1 MTYPRFSGRFVLSV
15 FAATLFPVAVRGAD
29 VTFNVTLVG
38 ESDPF
43 SGTRA
48 YADVWGYGN
57 YAYVGSDAKGVGV
70 TIFNISTPTAPQYV
84 TTYPGSKMQD
94 LVVYNGIGYFG
105 SNDGYGVD
113 IVDLSDPGHPVQL
126 SRVDSSIGGHNLVHD
141 LSVDNGFLYT
151 ADLLNDEVR
160 VFNVTDPSNPRFV
173 ANIGLGAPAGIA
185 THDTTVIN
193 GRMYVSSMSAST
205 NKDGWTHIYDISNI
219 GTTGAVLLKA
229 FTSGSKTHSNW
240 PTENHQFL
248 YVTTEKGDGTVEG
261 YDISM
266 INQSNDPDSPVL
278 RKTLDRT
285 GVGIDATSPHDPVVR
300 GNLLFVSWFEAGIQ
314 VFNIADPSNPVHVG
328 AFDTYP
334 GTTNQFAGAWAVDP
348 FSSLDRVLIGDRERG
363 LIIVDAT
370 GVLSPGDYDQTGVV
384 DSRDYDT
391 WRTVVGTNNSAADGN
406 RNGIVDAADY
416 VIWRKNLGQTL
427 PPLLRAGTS
436 NNSATVLP
444 EPATVLLLA
453 IGIAAVFPK
462 QRKWQREDLRAIAG
476 GSVTSAREE

>member
-1 MTYPRFSGRFVLSV
+1 MTFPRLSGRFVLSV

-43 SGTRA
+43 SGTRLTPMCGDTA
-48 YADVWGYGN
+48 TMPTSAPMRKVS
-57 YAYVGSDAKGVGV
+57 VLP
-70 TIFNISTPTAPQYV
+70 IFNISTPAAPQYV

-113 IVDLSDPGHPVQL
+113 IVDLSDPRDPVQL

-160 VFNVTDPSNPRFV
+160 VFNVTNPSNPRFV
-173 ANIGLGAPAGIA
+173 ANIGLEAPAGIA

-240 PTENHQFL
+240 PTENQQFL

-266 INQSNDPDSPVL
+266 INQSSDPDSPVL

-285 GVGIDATSPHDPVVR
+285 GVGIDATSPMTR
-300 GNLLFVSWFEAGIQ
+300 SSAEISCL
-314 VFNIADPSNPVHVG
+314 
-328 AFDTYP
+328 YP
-334 GTTNQFAGAWAVDP
+334 GSKPVSRSSTSPTRPIPCTSVRSTRIPAQRTNSPVP
-348 FSSLDRVLIGDRERG
+348 G
-363 LIIVDAT
+363 LWIRFPAST
-370 GVLSPGDYDQTGVV
+370 ACS
-384 DSRDYDT
+384 
-391 WRTVVGTNNSAADGN
+391 
-406 RNGIVDAADY
+406 
-416 VIWRKNLGQTL
+416 
-427 PPLLRAGTS
+427 
-436 NNSATVLP
+436 SAT
-444 EPATVLLLA
+444 AT
-453 IGIAAVFPK
+453 
-462 QRKWQREDLRAIAG
+462 AG
-476 GSVTSAREE
+476 